1 MIATSLL
8 VVPRSMP
15 MMVSMGLSP
24 SLRFE
29 PGGAGSV
36 VSRWFV
42 GSVVSRWFVGS
53 GVRQGGVRFAIRF
66 LVILVSLAANRPDLG
81 QAENA
86 APPGVSSPQL
96 FDDGLRRPVR
106 RVGDFDDDHPIGIDG
121 AAQAGDRLD
130 GL

>member
-29 PGGAGSV
+29 PGCPGSV

-42 GSVVSRWFVGS
+42 DC
-53 GVRQGGVRFAIRF
+53 GVRQGGVRFTIRF
-66 LVILVSLAANRPDLG
+66 LVLSVALAAHRPDLG
-81 QAENA
+81 QAEDA
-86 APPGVSSPQL
+86 APPGLSSPQL
-96 FDDGLRRPVR
+96 FDDGARRPVR
-106 RVGDFDDDHPIGIDG
+106 RLGDIDDDHPLGIDG

>member
-15 MMVSMGLSP
+15 MMVSMDCSP
-24 SLRFE
+24 SLRFK
-29 PGGAGSV
+29 PGGPGSV

-42 GSVVSRWFVGS
+42 DG
-53 GVRQGGVRFAIRF
+53 GVRQGGVRCAIRF
-66 LVILVSLAANRPDLG
+66 LVIFVALAAHRPDLG
-81 QAENA
+81 QAEDA

-96 FDDGLRRPVR
+96 LDDGARRPVR
-106 RVGDFDDDHPIGIDG
+106 RVGDIDDDHPLGIDR

>member
-15 MMVSMGLSP
+15 MMGSMGLSP

-29 PGGAGSV
+29 PGCAGSV
-36 VSRWFV
+36 VSR
-42 GSVVSRWFVGS
+42 GFVGS
-53 GVRQGGVRFAIRF
+53 GVRQGGVRFAIGF
-66 LVILVSLAANRPDLG
+66 LVNFVSLAANRPDLG
-81 QAENA
+81 QAEDA